1 MWPGEGLSP
10 IAADG
15 QTLRLGHFRGQGSRM
30 KHSTLETGLVF
41 LVGVLAACTLFSEA
55 AAATARIVSLDQC
68 ADQYVL
74 ALAPRESV
82 VGLSHRA
89 DDPDS
94 RLRMLATGLP
104 AIRVTAE
111 SLLATRPE
119 IAVRYWGGDARL
131 ERTLQARG
139 VRVVQIRDA
148 ADFAG
153 IRRNIRVVAGA
164 LSATARGEALIRQ
177 MNTQLDYASGA
188 WDGRSALY
196 LTPSGF
202 TAGDDTLIGAIMRAA
217 GLRNAARRPGY
228 SAAPLES
235 LVLSPPQG
243 FVLGFF
249 DQLSAAFERWGVG
262 RHAALKRH
270 FPDRQI
276 AALPGSVLSCPA
288 WFAGDGV
295 EMLAQS
301 AQR

>member
-1 MWPGEGLSP
+1 MMHP
-10 IAADG
+10 
-15 QTLRLGHFRGQGSRM
+15 
-30 KHSTLETGLVF
+30 TLETGLVF
-41 LVGVLAACTLFSEA
+41 LVGVLAAGALFSEA
-55 AAATARIVSLDQC
+55 AAANARIVSLDQC

-74 ALAPRESV
+74 ALAPRESI

-164 LSATARGEALIRQ
+164 LGGTARGEALIRR
-177 MNTQLDYASGA
+177 MNTQLDYAS
-188 WDGRSALY
+188 
-196 LTPSGF
+196 
-202 TAGDDTLIGAIMRAA
+202 
-217 GLRNAARRPGY
+217 
-228 SAAPLES
+228 
-235 LVLSPPQG
+235 
-243 FVLGFF
+243 
-249 DQLSAAFERWGVG
+249 
-262 RHAALKRH
+262 
-270 FPDRQI
+270 
-276 AALPGSVLSCPA
+276 
-288 WFAGDGV
+288 
-295 EMLAQS
+295 
-301 AQR
+301 